1 MALRKATFR
10 PLRNPT
16 SDPDGDSHD
25 DVLLSVLF
33 LETPVRMVDFCAGD
47 CRVPNVSA
55 EGLMDE
61 RIALKSECI
70 LIVWHLSPSFHL
82 TRNLPER
89 CQTYLKPI
97 LLDVSFRER

>member
-16 SDPDGDSHD
+16 SDPDGHSHD
-25 DVLLSVLF
+25 DMLLSVLF
-33 LETPVRMVDFCAGD
+33 SAKLVRMVDFCAGD

-55 EGLMDE
+55 EDLMDE
-61 RIALKSECI
+61 RIALKTECV
-70 LIVWHLSPSFHL
+70 LIAWHLSPSFHL
-82 TRNLPER
+82 TRNLLER

-97 LLDVSFRER
+97 LLAVSFRER